1 MKKYLSREFDDLGG
15 ILSNQVAQQAQRM
28 GSKGI
33 GFNVNYTARLNYIE
47 FRYPGKEDATLES
60 MTKALKYYA
69 FIVKAA
75 ADPTFKKR
83 EYIKDLVGFMNTLKG
98 EPESVASIKFAK
110 EIKKGDIIFSHNSYQ
125 NNLKKILIYNM
136 IQATELNPDANPEVE
151 ATWDAQDRERVHARR
166 AKSATTIL
174 INKISSGFIETLV
187 NNMLPAYYAGIVKG
201 PSVRLNCL
209 RFDEV
214 TPLGVDFYQ
223 QTLSIKGFQLDLDDR
238 NYTVAKDV
246 RDPED
251 VDAINKMVEWLRS
264 SRNSV
269 EFVEKFIKE
278 SGLTGDDDPLIRM
291 DLKLRKKD
299 GNVPGTSDAAESE
312 ALTDRLV
319 DDVMGLMSED
329 KEMEEVRNHF
339 KNWKF

>member
-1 MKKYLSREFDDLGG
+1 M
-15 ILSNQVAQQAQRM
+15 
-28 GSKGI
+28 
-33 GFNVNYTARLNYIE
+33 
-47 FRYPGKEDATLES
+47 
-60 MTKALKYYA
+60 
-69 FIVKAA
+69 
-75 ADPTFKKR
+75 
-83 EYIKDLVGFMNTLKG
+83 
-98 EPESVASIKFAK
+98 
-110 EIKKGDIIFSHNSYQ
+110 
-125 NNLKKILIYNM
+125 
-136 IQATELNPDANPEVE
+136 E